1 MPQVLDL
8 KKIPVRKE
16 EDKKKMSSK
25 TKKILKIV
33 GISVSVLFLLGVA
46 TWWVFNGRKSS
57 FTSDSIG
64 LVLTGK
70 NEIASG
76 EKLDLV
82 LTYANDES
90 VALKDIEINVMYPAG
105 FIFENSAPELQKDL
119 KGRWTI
125 ERLASGEQ
133 GEIKI
138 SGRLVGNPK
147 ENKIFTA
154 NFSYTPENFNSKF
167 SKETECAVS
176 VAKSNL
182 EINTDFPKILNENA
196 SLKKSVK
203 IKNAGDKPISNLQVK
218 IELPT
223 GFELSQSEPAAQE
236 LDTWNFSNIAAGA
249 ETEIKLDGKVF
260 GDAGSTKVFRI
271 QAGQIDENKQF
282 FLQNEKEV
290 KLKIVKIDAELT
302 ATANKETL
310 DGGEELEIKIHY
322 KNKSSE
328 SLPSVVISADIDAD
342 LFDKTTISAEG
353 GKVEKARVIWDKSM
367 KKELENLAVNTE
379 GDLIFRA
386 KVATDIAMSSA
397 SDKNFEIKFKAKL
410 TSDLKDLGGDVF
422 TKESDE
428 EIIKLNTQVGY
439 NIEIRYYDL
448 NNKKVV
454 GSGPVPPKVGQETTY
469 KVYLLATNSYNEVRD
484 AKIEIYLA
492 NGVNFA
498 GSKSS
503 SAGSLDFFDEKVIW
517 DLKKMPAGIGRT
529 KPQYQASFD
538 ISFTP
543 TSTMVGKVA
552 ELIEKSWFTATDSFT
567 SNLLDIKRGILTTEL
582 ERDLRA
588 RELGGKV
595 VE

>member
-1 MPQVLDL
+1 MTQVLDL
-8 KKIPVRKE
+8 KKIPARKE
-16 EDKKKMSSK
+16 EKKKMSPQ
-25 TKKILKIV
+25 TKKILVISGICLAIV
-33 GISVSVLFLLGVA
+33 LLLGA
-46 TWWVFNGRKSS
+46 AIWWIFSGRKAS
-57 FTSDSIG
+57 FTSDNIS

-82 LTYANDES
+82 LTYTNDES
-90 VALKDIEINVMYPAG
+90 VSLKDIEINLMYPAG
-105 FIFENSAPELQKDL
+105 FIFESSVPEPQKDL

-125 ERLASGEQ
+125 DRLASGEQ

-147 ENKIFTA
+147 ENKVFTA
-154 NFSYTPENFNSKF
+154 NFSYTPENFNSRF

-223 GFELSQSEPAAQE
+223 GFELSQFEPAAQE
-236 LDTWNFSNIAAGA
+236 LNTWNFSNIAAGA
-249 ETEIKLDGKVF
+249 ETEIKLEGKIF
-260 GDAGSTKVFRI
+260 GDAGSTKIFRI
-271 QAGQIDENKQF
+271 QAGQVDENKQF

-290 KLKIVKIDAELT
+290 KIKIVKIDAELT

-310 DGGEELEIKIHY
+310 DGGEDLEIKVHY

-328 SLPSVVISADIDAD
+328 SLPNAVISADIDAD

-353 GKVEKARVIWDKSM
+353 GKVEKTRVFWDKTT
-367 KKELENLAVNTE
+367 KKELENLAVNAE

-386 KVATDIAMSSA
+386 KVASDIAMSSA
-397 SDKNFEIKFKAKL
+397 ADKNFEIKFKAKL
-410 TSDLKDLGGDVF
+410 SSDLKDLGGDVF
-422 TKESDE
+422 TKESNE
-428 EIIKLNTQVGY
+428 ESIKLNTQVGY
-439 NIEIRYYDL
+439 NIEVRYYDL
-448 NNKKVV
+448 NDKKIV
-454 GSGPVPPKVGQETTY
+454 GSGPLPPKVGQETTY

-492 NGVNFA
+492 DGVSFA

-538 ISFTP
+538 ISITP
-543 TSTMVGKVA
+543 TSIMVGKAA
-552 ELIEKSWFTATDSFT
+552 ELTEKSWFTATDSFT
-567 SNLLDIKRGILTTEL
+567 NNLLDIKHGVLTTEL
-582 ERDLRA
+582 ERDLKA
-588 RELGGKV
+588 KELGGKV
-595 VE
+595 VN